1 MLASPHPNL
10 TTILLPSHAQCLR
23 FFALLVAALSLTME
37 SAHVL
42 ELPQKMRYDM
52 QRYTSVNS
60 TLSGFVAQLL
70 GFSALIVSVLVDDAA
85 RRP

>member
-1 MLASPHPNL
+1 MLKA
-10 TTILLPSHAQCLR
+10 LR
-23 FFALLVAALSLTME
+23 FFALLVAALSFTTE

-52 QRYTSVNS
+52 QMYTSVNS

-85 RRP
+85 RTP